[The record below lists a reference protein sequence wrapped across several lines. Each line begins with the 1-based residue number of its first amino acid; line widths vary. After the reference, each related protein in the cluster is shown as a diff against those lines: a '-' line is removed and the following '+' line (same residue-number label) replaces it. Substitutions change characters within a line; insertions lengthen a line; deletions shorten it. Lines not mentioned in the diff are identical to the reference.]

1 MALRQNQRRGSVS
14 ALGPLQRDQW
24 AIEAGQARKLTPT
37 QRFVLS
43 RVAAA
48 ANGATLES
56 WRSVAHYVNETGFG
70 RRAVG
75 HAVEALI
82 NHGLLLDKGTRARKR
97 LLVLAIPVGW
107 TCAPGAQDAAPPAH
121 EVREYIGTTCAGSR
135 APRAHNPSS
144 NPSTYPSSSSEPI
157 NEPPVDNPQDDDD
170 LASESEHDEHG
181 AIIAAVCGQ
190 LAQHDL
196 DQRPDH
202 LDPVATP
209 DRWLKATATR
219 RANAHR
225 IEIGAAIACG
235 VTNPTELVEAIL
247 ANEAPAQAVNGTPRP
262 ATVPWAES
270 TNPAVVAER
279 RRLQAVP
286 DLAADEPILT
296 IEQSQERIRQAKETL
311 KR

>member
-1 MALRQNQRRGSVS
+1 MSHAAVDWARADRTTTGNQRLLLLELAHYIDGNGEGWAARDRLLWGANMSLS
-14 ALGPLQRDQW
+14 SYRRALIALQRAGLVGVIVHGGGRGTGNDQYRPN
-24 AIEAGQARKLTPT
+24 AYYFLPMM
-37 QRFVLS
+37 S
-43 RVAAA
+43 
-48 ANGATLES
+48 
-56 WRSVAHYVNETGFG
+56 
-70 RRAVG
+70 
-75 HAVEALI
+75 
-82 NHGLLLDKGTRARKR
+82 RARIRTRGLEGVK
-97 LLVLAIPVGW
+97 
-107 TCAPGAQDAAPPAH
+107 TAPS
-121 EVREYIGTTCAGSR
+121 YIQED
-135 APRAHNPSS
+135 PYVDPYVD
-144 NPSTYPSSSSEPI
+144 PPSSSELT
-157 NEPPVDNPQDDDD
+157 NEPPVGTPQDDDD
-170 LASESEHDEHG
+170 QASESEQDEHG

-209 DRWLKATATR
+209 DRWLKATAAR
-219 RANAHR
+219 RADAHR

-235 VTNPTELVEAIL
+235 VTAPAELVAAIL
-247 ANEAPAQAVNGTPRP
+247 ANTAPAQAVNGTTRP